1 MNLSRLLNR
10 LLDFVAVFWGGGSS
24 RVLALSIFSYSSE
37 ILEKR
42 LQAATRGGLEIV
54 RLVSLETNQDSAA
67 NRAPRGANFQHAF
80 AVHCPRLKIKKIACI
95 YDRLSAHRQT

>member
-1 MNLSRLLNR
+1 MFQLYAGESVRLLNR
-10 LLDFVAVFWGGGSS
+10 LLDFVAVSGGGGAS

-54 RLVSLETNQDSAA
+54 PPFFLRNEREFRREPSA
-67 NRAPRGANFQHAF
+67 PWCQL
-80 AVHCPRLKIKKIACI
+80 PACF
-95 YDRLSAHRQT
+95 RRSLSASENRKDCGHL

>member
-10 LLDFVAVFWGGGSS
+10 LLDFVAVFWSGESS

-42 LQAATRGGLEIV
+42 LQAAARGGLEIV
-54 RLVSLETNQDSAA
+54 PRFFLRNEPEF
-67 NRAPRGANFQHAF
+67 RREPIAP
-80 AVHCPRLKIKKIACI
+80 
-95 YDRLSAHRQT
+95 